1 MERSEIETII
11 NGLDSLHPLKSGKS
25 LPYKDVLIEKLES
38 VPNLDAAK
46 LKTLLCGNEKYSKDK
61 YNQGLSEI
69 LLYILFSQKGL
80 PFQFELKQNATNN
93 CDVDVVLQHKG
104 ITYNF
109 EVKSPQYNEHADGV
123 ICGGFAFRF
132 GDKEANDLQ
141 LTELENQLKPNIGK
155 AGYTEIKRN
164 EITDNKVKDCLLSA
178 QEKFAEPSE
187 TNCNILFI
195 CTTTGEMIR
204 YWQYIVNE
212 CSGFFHPFSDVSS
225 FLDSDRK
232 SISKQN
238 YNKVNAIILSNAI
251 TLNERRENDSW
262 DVGKAIN
269 IVLMNPAAKSH
280 CLYGLQILSEFF
292 PDNTC
297 EFIKALFE
305 GKQKNSDIPELCYAY
320 TFVSKNGFDLN
331 KEKERKG
338 E

>member
-1 MERSEIETII
+1 MKRSEIESII
-11 NGLDSLHPLKSGKS
+11 DSLDSSHPLKSGINLS
-25 LPYKDVLIEKLES
+25 YKEVLVEKLES

-46 LKTLLCGNEKYSKDK
+46 LKTLVCGNENYSKYK

-80 PFQFELKQNATNN
+80 PFQFELKQNAANN
-93 CDVDVVLQHKG
+93 CDVDVVLQHKC

-109 EVKSPQYNEHADGV
+109 EVKSPQYNEFDDGA
-123 ICGGFAFRF
+123 IRGGFAFRF
-132 GDKEANDLQ
+132 GEKDANNLQ

-195 CTTTGEMIR
+195 CTTTDEMVR

-212 CSGFFHPFSDVSS
+212 CSGFFNPISDVSS
-225 FLDSDRK
+225 FLNADK
-232 SISKQN
+232 KPLSKTDF
-238 YNKVNAIILSNAI
+238 NKVSAIVLSNAI
-251 TLNERRENDSW
+251 TLNERRDNDSW
-262 DVGKAIN
+262 NLEKAIN
-269 IVLMNPAAKSH
+269 IVLMNPTAKSH
-280 CLYGLQILSEFF
+280 CIFGLQVLSEFF
-292 PDNTC
+292 PHKTC
-297 EFIKALFE
+297 EYLRMLFE
-305 GKQKNSDIPELCYAY
+305 NMQKSPDIPELCWQY
-320 TFVSKNGFDLN
+320 TFIAENGFDLN